1 MDGGCSSWRKRFTMS
16 FGEHRGAEPRAAIPG
31 RSDPM
36 LRIINAVQT
45 LQVDVGHSRYSI
57 SIGSGLLAN
66 RELLEARIR
75 GRDLLIVTNTTVA
88 RLYLATLTGSLAG
101 KRVAECIL
109 PDGEQHKALQTAAWV
124 FDALVGNKMN
134 RDATVLALGGGV
146 VGDIAGFAAAC
157 YQRGV
162 GYVQMPTTLLAQVD
176 SSVGGKTGV
185 NHSGGKNLIGA
196 FYQPQAV
203 IADTDALSTLPD
215 RELKS
220 GLAEVIKH
228 GVVWDPMLFTWLERN
243 TAQLLARDAEAL
255 TYAISRSCEIKA
267 TVVARD
273 EREHDLRAILNFG
286 HTFGHAIE
294 AATGYE
300 KYLHGEA
307 VALGMIIAADL
318 SCRMGLVDAAV
329 KERLGDTL
337 ARAGLPTEAPRIGAA
352 RAYELMQMDKKV
364 LGGALRL
371 VLLEKLGRA
380 IVTDQYPKAAL
391 ESTLAEHFQ

>member
-1 MDGGCSSWRKRFTMS
+1 MLADRDVLD
-16 FGEHRGAEPRAAIPG
+16 AQIP
-31 RSDPM
+31 
-36 LRIINAVQT
+36 
-45 LQVDVGHSRYSI
+45 
-57 SIGSGLLAN
+57 
-66 RELLEARIR
+66 

-88 RLYLATLTGSLAG
+88 KLYLARLTGSLAH
-101 KRVAECIL
+101 RRIAECIL
-109 PDGEQHKALQTAAWV
+109 PDGEQHKTLQTAGWV
-124 FDALVGNKMN
+124 FDALVAGKMN

-146 VGDIAGFAAAC
+146 VGDIAGFAAAS
-157 YQRGV
+157 YQRGI

-185 NHSGGKNLIGA
+185 NHPGGKNLIGA
-196 FYQPQAV
+196 FYQPRAV
-203 IADTDALSTLPD
+203 IADTDVLASLPD

-228 GVVWDPMLFTWLERN
+228 GCVWDPLLFNWLDRSIP
-243 TAQLLARDAEAL
+243 QLLARDAEAL
-255 TYAISRSCEIKA
+255 TYAIGRSCEIKA

-307 VALGMIIAADL
+307 VGLGMLIAADL
-318 SCRMGLVDAAV
+318 SQRLGWIDAAV
-329 KERLGDTL
+329 KERLRDVLVRT
-337 ARAGLPTEAPRIGAA
+337 GLPTEAPPIGAA
-352 RAYELMQMDKKV
+352 RVYELMQMDKKV
-364 LGGALRL
+364 VAGAVRL

-380 IVTDQYPKAAL
+380 IITDQYPKAAL
-391 ESTLAEHFQ
+391 DATLAEHFK